1 MAPDEIVLRDYQQEC
16 VDICD
21 SLESGSHLVQMA
33 TGLGKTVTFSRIAR
47 KGRVLL
53 LSHREELVTQPVK
66 YYSCPVGIEKAE
78 RHSHGEEVVSASVQT
93 LANRLEGDFEPGEF
107 DMVITDEA
115 HHALAPSYR
124 KIYDYLRPRVHIG
137 FTATP
142 RRGDD
147 RGLGAVFD
155 DIVFQ
160 KDLRWGIANG
170 YLCDIDCR
178 RTIVDW
184 STKGVRTGMGD
195 FRVGEL
201 ARRVDRPET
210 NRQVAAAYNELH
222 IGQTLV
228 FASSVHHAYS
238 LAELIPGSVVVDG
251 NTPADER
258 RQIIDAFT
266 ARKIPCLINYGVFTE
281 GTDMPLI
288 ETVLLARP
296 TKNPSLYTQ
305 MVGRGLRLY
314 TDPVTGYE
322 KRSLRLIDCL
332 GVSDDKSICTPPTLF
347 GLNERDFPDRVGK
360 KQLDGS
366 LLDLGRRVEEVE
378 DCPSGW
384 VLSSRKVNVLS
395 STGSIAWVI
404 HYNGDRNI
412 AGPGASDR
420 GWQVTLYKPDLLDC
434 CTADLMRLGETQR
447 RYYRSLDVAEQD
459 ILLWLE
465 SNYETSHDRALWD
478 RERAAKWA
486 EDPASEPQLTFIRRL
501 LGDSAGDLDFDNLT
515 KRDATIVIECAKR
528 RVHEKNLRKY
538 GACPICGSA
547 LKVSKSG
554 KSIVCESN
562 SWEYRDGSFVLA
574 SGCGF
579 QVKRFRG
586 DEEYSPEKAMGWPG
600 VEERIKEKKR

>member
-1 MAPDEIVLRDYQQEC
+1 MAPVEIVLRDYQREC

-33 TGLGKTVTFSRIAR
+33 TGLGKTVTFSKIAR

-93 LANRLEGDFEPGEF
+93 LANRLEKDFEPGEF

-124 KIYDYLRPRVHIG
+124 KIYDYLRPRLHIG

-178 RTIVDW
+178 RIIVDW

-201 ARRVDRPET
+201 AKRVDRPET
-210 NRQVAAAYNELH
+210 NRQVAAAYNEFH

-305 MVGRGLRLY
+305 MVGRGL
-314 TDPVTGYE
+314 
-322 KRSLRLIDCL
+322 
-332 GVSDDKSICTPPTLF
+332 
-347 GLNERDFPDRVGK
+347 
-360 KQLDGS
+360 
-366 LLDLGRRVEEVE
+366 
-378 DCPSGW
+378 
-384 VLSSRKVNVLS
+384 S
-395 STGSIAWVI
+395 ST
-404 HYNGDRNI
+404 
-412 AGPGASDR
+412 
-420 GWQVTLYKPDLLDC
+420 
-434 CTADLMRLGETQR
+434 
-447 RYYRSLDVAEQD
+447 
-459 ILLWLE
+459 
-465 SNYETSHDRALWD
+465 
-478 RERAAKWA
+478 
-486 EDPASEPQLTFIRRL
+486 
-501 LGDSAGDLDFDNLT
+501 
-515 KRDATIVIECAKR
+515 
-528 RVHEKNLRKY
+528 
-538 GACPICGSA
+538 PI
-547 LKVSKSG
+547 
-554 KSIVCESN
+554 
-562 SWEYRDGSFVLA
+562 
-574 SGCGF
+574 
-579 QVKRFRG
+579 
-586 DEEYSPEKAMGWPG
+586 P
-600 VEERIKEKKR
+600 